1 MARHAPPT
9 WPSLPQWRRRWLL
22 GALLTGGLL
31 GWLARADAAVGVR
44 RRPAAPTEAGATV
57 PPALVALLD
66 HLIPADALTPAA
78 SALQVPQRLWA
89 EARTQPDV
97 LRLLEVGCAWLD
109 RYGDGFASLAFDE
122 RETLVA
128 WMARAPWEAPQR
140 RLFYWAR
147 ERGMALY
154 YAQPA
159 AWRGLPIHRPPQ
171 PLGYELG

>member
-1 MARHAPPT
+1 MARHATPT

-31 GWLARADAAVGVR
+31 GWLARADAAVAVR
-44 RRPAAPTEAGATV
+44 RRAPARAAAAA

-66 HLIPADALTPAA
+66 HLIPADELTPAA
-78 SALQVPQRLWA
+78 SALQVPQRLWT
-89 EARTQPDV
+89 EAQTQPEL
-97 LRLLEVGCAWLD
+97 LRLVDVGCTWLD
-109 RYGDGFASLAFDE
+109 RYGDGFASLEFDE
-122 RETLVA
+122 REALVA
-128 WMARAPWEAPQR
+128 WMARAPWESPQR

-159 AWRGLPIHRPPQ
+159 SWRGLPITRPPQ
-171 PLGYELG
+171 PLGYDLS